1 MRWAAAARLCW
12 ARTLRSHC
20 PAWRVPQ
27 QAARGR
33 PSGRGRYIQSF
44 IAGSRLP
51 ESDSCQHASC
61 LSQVAG
67 QTLPL
72 APPACR
78 TQQRWR
84 AACVSTHRRACQR
97 PFRGHVPHALATFQR
112 SDCGPWLNHCRGP
125 GVREISSSR
134 ADHSRPPGLENPV
147 SPPLRTYF
155 VASRTVWFFRRPL
168 DPGRRGL
175 RRLRVG
181 AVTAPAAPIEEK
193 GAAAGCDADEPAQV
207 EA

>member
-61 LSQVAG
+61 RARWLGRHFRSLRQLVVRNSDGEQRAFRLIVAHASG
-67 QTLPL
+67 PFAGTCRMRSPL
-72 APPACR
+72 FNVPIPGHGSIIVVG
-78 TQQRWR
+78 R
-84 AACVSTHRRACQR
+84 AE
-97 PFRGHVPHALATFQR
+97 GK
-112 SDCGPWLNHCRGP
+112 
-125 GVREISSSR
+125 SSSPR

-181 AVTAPAAPIEEK
+181 AVTAPAAPIEH
-193 GAAAGCDADEPAQV
+193 ARLR
-207 EA
+207 